1 MPENAATSP
10 ALRTARLVLWALVAV
25 AAIAAT
31 VIYFMRPFERSGG
44 MFGGP
49 FEMSS
54 TQGGTFTQADLA
66 GTPSL
71 MFFGY
76 TFCPDVCPLTLAQ
89 AQAWKAELG
98 LGADDLRV
106 LFVTVD
112 PERDSLEQ
120 VTAYLSNFGDDV
132 IGLVGTQE
140 QTDQIKRSYGVFSEK
155 VEADGAAT
163 YLVNHTASIYLIDDD
178 GQFVGTIAYEEDR
191 QTALDKIRRLV
202 AS

>member
-31 VIYFMRPFERSGG
+31 VIYFTRPFERSGG

-54 TQGGTFTQADLA
+54 TQGGRFTQADLA